1 MLCRLALAHT
11 PITKSGSRMLVALA
25 TPASA
30 EGGQLVDASGENGG
44 GGLAFVLM
52 VVMVVIIAASLFFMD
67 RVARNRLQEED
78 DAEQ

>member
-1 MLCRLALAHT
+1 MRRLRLLFIASCTSILA
-11 PITKSGSRMLVALA
+11 LVALA

-67 RVARNRLQEED
+67 RFARSRLREED
-78 DAEQ
+78 EAQQ

>member
-1 MLCRLALAHT
+1 MRRLQLFVLSALGAAVV
-11 PITKSGSRMLVALA
+11 LVGVA

-30 EGGQLVDASGENGG
+30 QQLVNASGDNGG

-67 RVARNRLQEED
+67 HVRRNRLPKD
-78 DAEQ
+78 HD

>member
-1 MLCRLALAHT
+1 MRRLKLLVLACST
-11 PITKSGSRMLVALA
+11 SVLALVALA

-52 VVMVVIIAASLFFMD
+52 VVMIVIIAASLFFMD
-67 RVARNRLQEED
+67 RVARNRLREED
-78 DAEQ
+78 EAQQ